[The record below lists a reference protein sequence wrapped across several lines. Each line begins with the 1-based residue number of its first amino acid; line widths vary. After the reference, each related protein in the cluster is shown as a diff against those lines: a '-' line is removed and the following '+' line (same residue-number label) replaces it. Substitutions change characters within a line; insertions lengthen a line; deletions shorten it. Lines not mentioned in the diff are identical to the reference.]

1 MKDKY
6 YLQYRNLG
14 LSISYFRK
22 FKALTQQQLADK
34 MNVNYETISRLEN
47 ANTGIS
53 ADMLF
58 ELSKALDI
66 TLAQLFTHAG
76 L

>member
-6 YLQYRNLG
+6 YVEYRNLG
-14 LSISYFRK
+14 LSVFYFRK
-22 FKALTQQQLADK
+22 ERGMTQQQLADK
-34 MNVNYETISRLEN
+34 MDVNYETISRIEN

-58 ELSKALDI
+58 ELSKALD
-66 TLAQLFTHAG
+66 TSLEDLFGHAN